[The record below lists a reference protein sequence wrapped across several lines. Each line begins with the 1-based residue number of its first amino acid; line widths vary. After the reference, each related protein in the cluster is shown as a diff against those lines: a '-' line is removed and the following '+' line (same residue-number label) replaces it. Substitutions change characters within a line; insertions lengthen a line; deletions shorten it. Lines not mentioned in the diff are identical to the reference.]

1 MPRPGRPRRDSR
13 IAVAGVGVH
22 GRSIARVCQLG
33 QVRAL
38 FVGPTTQLRLDSIDG
53 ELPPKLT

>member
-13 IAVAGVGVH
+13 IAVAGVSVH

-38 FVGPTTQLRLDSIDG
+38 
-53 ELPPKLT
+53 LPIRPRVENR

>member
-13 IAVAGVGVH
+13 LAIAGVGVH
-22 GRSIARVCQLG
+22 GRSIRHVCQLG

-38 FVGPTTQLRLDSIDG
+38 FARPFAPEIRRIPTCDCER
-53 ELPPKLT
+53 